1 MAGIALAVTAQV
13 IAVVL
18 MVALMVAVTV
28 MQGILMTAP
37 VMVTAVQ
44 SPGLVM
50 VLLTVK
56 TRLMAA
62 TSPVTT
68 TTAETA
74 EKAERRVAVMMVG
87 VVAIRV
93 TLMTALV
100 MEIVAQNPGLEMVVT
115 VMVKISQMVV
125 T

>member
-1 MAGIALAVTAQV
+1 MTALVMV
-13 IAVVL
+13 IAVQK
-18 MVALMVAVTV
+18 A
-28 MQGILMTAP
+28 
-37 VMVTAVQ
+37 
-44 SPGLVM
+44 GLAM
-50 VLLTVK
+50 DSLTVK

-115 VMVKISQMVV
+115 VMVKIKRMVV